1 MTDKPNVVVLMSD
14 QQRWDCSGLHGN
26 PLNLMPTFDRLA
38 HAGTHVTNSFTCQ
51 PVCGP
56 ARSTLQLGRYPTNTG
71 VWKNGPTP
79 DITLPSLAGS
89 FRAAGYST
97 GYVGKWHLYDFG
109 DGDPGPVPV
118 EARLDYENWLAS
130 NILEF
135 TSDAYQTRLFD
146 ENNRP
151 VDLYGYRVDA
161 CVDAG
166 MRQITQLA
174 QKDAPF
180 FTFISLLEPHHQNS
194 RDDYPAPRGGR
205 ESYEGSWMPP
215 DLAALSGPGTGS
227 NAHGQIAGY
236 YGMVRR
242 IDDALGRLHDLLV
255 SLGIEEDTI
264 LLFTSDHGCHFKTRN
279 SEYKRSLHE
288 ASIRVPTM
296 LSGGP
301 FTGGGA
307 LPELVSHVDLPPT
320 LLDACGI
327 PIPET
332 FEGRSIVPLLRSWT
346 RRGPAI
352 ESSGGTS
359 AGKTENSSQFQDRI
373 PPWPE
378 EVYIQISEAEIGR
391 AIRTKRWKY
400 GIRAP
405 GSFESAAAFT
415 SPTAETMQ
423 ETFLYDLYSDP
434 YELNNLIE
442 YKSHRNLAETLRE
455 RLVERIKATGEPVPE
470 ILPPD
475 QVRPA
480 GQLTVSESEY

>member
-1 MTDKPNVVVLMSD
+1 MANRPNVVVLMSD

-26 PLNLMPTFDRLA
+26 PLNLMPHFDRLA
-38 HAGTHVTNSFTCQ
+38 RAGTHVANSFTCQ

-56 ARSTLQLGRYPTNTG
+56 ARSALQLGRYPTNTG

-79 DITLPSLAGS
+79 DSSLPNLAGS
-89 FRAAGYST
+89 FKAAGYNT

-109 DGDPGPVPV
+109 DGDPGPVPK
-118 EARLDYENWLAS
+118 EARLGYDHWLAS

-135 TSDAYQTRLFD
+135 TSDAYRTRLYD
-146 ENNRP
+146 EENTP

-166 MRQITQLA
+166 MRQITRLA
-174 QKDAPF
+174 RDDAPF

-194 RDDYPAPRGGR
+194 RDDYPAPDGGR
-205 ESYEGSWMPP
+205 EPYEGQWMPP
-215 DLAALSGPGTGS
+215 DLAALSGAGTRS
-227 NAHGQIAGY
+227 NAHSQIAGY
-236 YGMVRR
+236 YGMVKR
-242 IDDALGRLHDLLV
+242 IDDALGRLQDLLV
-255 SLGIEEDTI
+255 SLGIAENTL

-296 LSGGP
+296 FSGGP
-301 FTGGGA
+301 FAGGGA
-307 LPELVSHVDLPPT
+307 PPELISHIDLPPT

-327 PIPET
+327 PVPET
-332 FEGRSIVPLLRSWT
+332 FEGRSILPLLA
-346 RRGPAI
+346 RRRPGP
-352 ESSGGTS
+352 SGSGGS
-359 AGKTENSSQFQDRI
+359 GGSGGSRGSRGSRAS
-373 PPWPE
+373 PWPE

-400 GIRAP
+400 GVRAP
-405 GSFESAAAFT
+405 GSFQTAAAFET
-415 SPTAETMQ
+415 PTAQTMQ

-434 YELNNLIE
+434 HELNNLIE
-442 YKSHRNLAETLRE
+442 FESHRELAESLRR
-455 RLVERIKATGEPVPE
+455 RLLARVQATGEPVPE

-475 QVRPA
+475 RIRPA
-480 GQLTVSESEY
+480 EQLQISSEEY

>member
-1 MTDKPNVVVLMSD
+1 MENRPNVVVLMSD

-26 PLNLMPTFDRLA
+26 PLDLMPHFDRLA
-38 HAGTHVTNSFTCQ
+38 RAGTHVAKSFTCQ

-56 ARSTLQLGRYPTNTG
+56 ARSALQLGRYPTNTG

-79 DITLPSLAGS
+79 DSSLPSLAGS
-89 FRAAGYST
+89 FTAAGYNT

-109 DGDPGPVPV
+109 DGDPGPVPE
-118 EARLDYENWLAS
+118 EARLGYDRWLAS

-135 TSDAYQTRLFD
+135 TSDAYRTRLYD
-146 ENNRP
+146 EENRP

-166 MRQITQLA
+166 MRQITRFA
-174 QKDAPF
+174 AEEAPF

-194 RDDYPAPRGGR
+194 RDDYPAPAGGR
-205 ESYEGSWMPP
+205 EPYEGRWMPP
-215 DLAALSGPGTGS
+215 DLAALGAPGSRS
-227 NAHGQIAGY
+227 NAHGRIAGY
-236 YGMVRR
+236 YGMVKR

-255 SLGIEEDTI
+255 SLGIAENTV

-296 LSGGP
+296 FSGGP
-301 FTGGGA
+301 FSGGGE
-307 LPELVSHVDLPPT
+307 LPELISHVDLAPT

-327 PIPET
+327 PVPDT
-332 FEGRSIVPLLRSWT
+332 FEGRSVLPLLARG
-346 RRGPAI
+346 GPAA
-352 ESSGGTS
+352 E
-359 AGKTENSSQFQDRI
+359 
-373 PPWPE
+373 PWPE

-400 GIRAP
+400 GVRAP
-405 GSFESAAAFT
+405 GSFESAVAYE
-415 SPTAETMQ
+415 SPTADTMQ

-434 YELNNLIE
+434 HELNNLIDLA
-442 YKSHRNLAETLRE
+442 SHRELAESLRG
-455 RLVERIKATGEPVPE
+455 RLLARLEAAGEPIPE
-470 ILPPD
+470 IIPPD
-475 QVRPA
+475 EIRPA
-480 GQLTVSESEY
+480 GQMQPPHA

>member
-38 HAGTHVTNSFTCQ
+38 HAGTHVSNSFTCQ

-56 ARSTLQLGRYPTNTG
+56 ARSSLQLGRYPTNTG

-79 DITLPSLAGS
+79 DTSLPSLADT
-89 FRAAGYST
+89 FKAAGYKT

-109 DGDPGPVPV
+109 DGDPGPVPR
-118 EARLDYENWLAS
+118 EARLGYDHWLAS

-135 TSDAYQTRLFD
+135 TSDAYQTRLYD
-146 ENNRP
+146 EENRP

-161 CVDAG
+161 CVDG
-166 MRQITQLA
+166 GIRQITQLA
-174 QKDAPF
+174 HKDAPF
-180 FTFISLLEPHHQNS
+180 FTFISLIEPHHQNS
-194 RDDYPAPRGGR
+194 RDDYPAPRGERAVYDGT
-205 ESYEGSWMPP
+205 WMPP
-215 DLAALSGPGTGS
+215 DLAALSGAGTRS

-236 YGMVRR
+236 YGMVKR
-242 IDDALGRLHDLLV
+242 IDDALGRLHDLLI
-255 SLGIEEDTI
+255 SLGIEDDTI

-279 SEYKRSLHE
+279 SEYKRSLHD

-307 LPELVSHVDLPPT
+307 LPELVSLVDLPPT
-320 LLDACGI
+320 LLDACDI
-327 PIPET
+327 SIPET
-332 FEGRSIVPLLRSWT
+332 FEGRSIVPLLRSWAS
-346 RRGPAI
+346 RGSATK
-352 ESSGGTS
+352 ERGGTRAGETGS
-359 AGKTENSSQFQDRI
+359 AAQSPEQI

-400 GIRAP
+400 GVRAP
-405 GSFESAAAFT
+405 GSFESAAAFA
-415 SPTAETMQ
+415 SPTAKTMQ

-442 YKSHRNLAETLRE
+442 YESHRNLAAALRE
-455 RLVERIKATGEPVPE
+455 RLLLRMKAVGEPLPE

-480 GQLTVSESEY
+480 GQLWISEKEY